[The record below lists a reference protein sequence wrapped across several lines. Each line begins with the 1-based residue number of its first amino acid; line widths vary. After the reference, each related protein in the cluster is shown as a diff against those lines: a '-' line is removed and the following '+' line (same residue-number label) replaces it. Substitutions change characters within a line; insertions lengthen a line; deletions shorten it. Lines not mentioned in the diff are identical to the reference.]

1 MSKNILPPLLHATF
15 LSLLLA
21 APAAQAQAADP
32 PAALERSQS
41 VTLYNGQGVDLNLRE
56 VPGAIFRGDLNRER
70 SYFTGIGYGR
80 TRGTL
85 GGSMASLRDTYF
97 ENVQHGYEV
106 VWLQHR
112 GLQHN
117 AELAGG
123 FFLRTPSLA
132 LADLRVNAGW
142 GAGLSHAFGT
152 PSYEDGPKD
161 DPDRRYRTQFYT
173 AFEVEFGLA
182 SVPAVALALRLHH
195 RSGIYGLIAPRRVG
209 SNFIVA
215 GLRYKF

>member
-1 MSKNILPPLLHATF
+1 MYKNILPPLLHAAF

-21 APAAQAQAADP
+21 GPAGAQAADH
-32 PAALERSQS
+32 PAALQRPQS
-41 VTLYNGQGVDLNLRE
+41 LTLYNGQGVDLNLRE
-56 VPGAIFRGDLNRER
+56 VPGAIFSGDFNRER
-70 SYFTGIGYGR
+70 SYFTGVGYER

-85 GGSMASLRDTYF
+85 GGSLDLFRGTFF

-106 VWLQHR
+106 VALQHR

-123 FFLRTPSLA
+123 YFLRTPSLA

-142 GAGLSHAFGT
+142 AAGLSHAFGT
-152 PSYEDGPKD
+152 PSYEDGPED
-161 DPDRRYRTQFYT
+161 DPKKRYRTQFYT

-182 SVPAVALALRLHH
+182 PLPAWALALRVHH
-195 RSGIYGLIAPRRVG
+195 RSGIYGLIAPRHVG